1 MEVVEV
7 FTDLYFALSSVI
19 SSVYNRIRNYKNIM
33 SYAKIGELEDWYLLY
48 KNEELN
54 RTIHSFNRR
63 VKYVLIDKSLLTRSR
78 NNLHCILL
86 DESCK
91 FLNDLDIHVPE
102 LTNDAFSLY
111 IPIYWELKN
120 IY

>member
-7 FTDLYFALSSVI
+7 FTDLYFALSSVV
-19 SSVYNRIRNYKNIM
+19 SSIYNRIRNYKNIM

-54 RTIHSFNRR
+54 RTIHSFNGR
-63 VKYVLIDKSLLTRSR
+63 VEYVLIDKSHLTRLQ

-86 DESCK
+86 DENCK
-91 FLNDLDIHVPE
+91 FLTDLDIHVSE
-102 LTNDAFSLY
+102 SINDASSLY